1 MKRKRLS
8 YKDKL
13 WYAKEE
19 VKDLERLLIEAQ
31 DRLNREYLNIGGRSW
46 VQWTLYMIGWS
57 YD

>member
-1 MKRKRLS
+1 MERKRMS

-19 VKDLERLLIEAQ
+19 VKDLERLLLEAQ
-31 DRLNREYLNIGGRSW
+31 IRLNREYNNVGGRSW
-46 VQWTLYMIGWS
+46 VQYFWYIFGYY